1 MTLFG
6 LDLIV
11 NQEGKPFL
19 GEINGICSGMGGFRQ
34 IYGDTR
40 VEDKVYQML
49 SERYGILTVN
59 DGSYQQEKFKREH
72 PLRHDWKKTVAKHPI
87 LRHLFDPP
95 PKVWYSEK
103 ALLQWYFDE
112 VKDTKMVSVPF
123 DVYRGQDST
132 VMNVVND
139 TTLPHSLVNQY
150 VAEAITRN
158 KFLQYLVL
166 KKTPVQHV
174 LPPTTLVGLGY
185 INDAEIA
192 QLLATNNFFI
202 QKPLLGKQGQGVLV
216 LDTRGVKKFEH
227 LSGAVYPQP
236 FDSIPLRELFKW
248 KNPGTFLEDLI
259 DKKDF
264 SFEMAMGIVQ
274 PFIDSA
280 REIEGQHC
288 YSSIRAIVCNG
299 KFVDAYERYSPEKRV
314 NLSQGAKARAYESDG
329 LAEFC
334 EYVTATFE
342 RECAALHPDT
352 FKQQLY
358 SAYLEKGGRRR
369 WKETF
374 ISSIS
379 ETALKYIEFTVR
391 R

>member
-34 IYGDTR
+34 VYGDTR

-49 SERYGILTVN
+49 SERYGVLSVN
-59 DGSYQQEKFKREH
+59 DGTYQVEKFKREH
-72 PLRHDWKKTVAKHPI
+72 PLQYHWKKVIRQNPDLWHFLNPAPSA
-87 LRHLFDPP
+87 
-95 PKVWYSEK
+95 WYSEK
-103 ALLQWYFDE
+103 ALLHWTLE
-112 VKDTKMVSVPF
+112 KVPEEKILSF
-123 DVYRGQDST
+123 PFEVYRGQDST
-132 VMNVVND
+132 VID
-139 TTLPHSLVNQY
+139 TINEKNLPSPSLNPY
-150 VAEAITRN
+150 VAEEITKN

-166 KKTPVQHV
+166 QKTPLCHV
-174 LPPTTLVGLGY
+174 LPATTLVGLGY
-185 INDAEIA
+185 VYDQELNRLMESHD
-192 QLLATNNFFI
+192 LFV
-202 QKPLLGKQGQGVLV
+202 QKPLLGKCGK
-216 LDTRGVKKFEH
+216 GVKIYDQKEAQDFIH
-227 LSGAVYPQP
+227 LSGPIHNESLANLMCY
-236 FDSIPLRELFKW
+236 ILFSW
-248 KNPGTFLEDLI
+248 KTKPTFLEDLMAK
-259 DKKDF
+259 DDF
-264 SFEMAMGIVQ
+264 SFEKAVGIIQ

-280 REIEGQHC
+280 REIDGQEC

-314 NLSQGAKARAYESDG
+314 NLSQGAKARAFERDG

-358 SAYLEKGGRRR
+358 SAYLDNGGRRHWR
-369 WKETF
+369 ENF
-374 ISSIS
+374 FLALSGAVISSM
-379 ETALKYIEFTVR
+379 EFTVKR
-391 R
+391 